1 MKKKR
6 YRTENFQEDY
16 LLNNSEFHPDFRG
29 IRVYSFCHSMFR
41 PSWIYYRR
49 NLPFI
54 MVSMILSG
62 GDKYTSSD
70 GELIRRH
77 SNYFSIS
84 DLNTVLPGRGQQRED
99 VLERYFIQLEVTH
112 FLRELLQILFPE
124 GLPRFMPP
132 HPERLKRGFEDIR
145 RVLRKKGETDNEL
158 LSAMTFRLLS
168 MAAGQL
174 TPPSR
179 LPKPLV
185 SALRHIDNKFIHAS
199 LTRHEIAAAAGVSAV
214 ALGKMFQTYL
224 HTTVNHYVVKMRL
237 EQAKRLLT
245 QTRYP
250 ISEIAS
256 QCGFAYS
263 HYFSRVFQEQN
274 GIRPGDYRRRNDEAA
289 GRKRSSNE
297 GTCGLLLENRLKQ

>member
-1 MKKKR
+1 MKKKLSITKD
-6 YRTENFQEDY
+6 YQEDY
-16 LLNNSEFHPDFRG
+16 LLNNSEFHPDFCG
-29 IRVYSFCHSMFR
+29 IRVYSFCHSVFR
-41 PSWIYYRR
+41 PSWNPGRKNI
-49 NLPFI
+49 PFI
-54 MVSMILSG
+54 LVSMVLSG
-62 GDKYTSSD
+62 SERYITADD
-70 GELIRRH
+70 ELTLH
-77 SNYFSIS
+77 DMNYFGIY
-84 DLNTVLPGRGQQRED
+84 DLNTNRLIPAPRRVNT
-99 VLERYFIQLEVTH
+99 VERYFILLEVTH

-124 GLPRFMPP
+124 GLPKFMPP

-174 TPPSR
+174 TPPIR

-199 LTRHEIAAAAGVSAV
+199 LTRREIAAAAGVSTV
-214 ALGKMFQTYL
+214 ALGKMFQAYL

-256 QCGFAYS
+256 QCGFSYS
-263 HYFSRVFQEQN
+263 NYFSRVFQEQN
-274 GIRPGDYRRRNDEAA
+274 GIRPGDYRRRNDEA
-289 GRKRSSNE
+289 RRQEKES
-297 GTCGLLLENRLKQ
+297 L